1 MKESLAIVGTGIAG
15 MSSAYFLNE
24 KYDLTVF
31 EKNDYIG
38 GHTNT
43 VSVKEDGKDVP
54 IDTGFMVFNHETY
67 PLLTKLFEKLDVPIK
82 NTDMSF
88 AVRHDPSGW
97 EYNGSS
103 MSGLFSQRKN
113 IFNPRFIKFLLSI
126 DKFNKSAPEKL
137 RNGELKD
144 LTIKDYVER
153 ENFPKDFYEKFLV
166 PMSAAVWSTP
176 FEKMADFPAQTLIQF
191 FFNHGFMGLDTQF
204 QWKTVVN
211 GSETYKQKII
221 ESYRD
226 KIKVNCAI
234 ESAIIKDDGKV
245 ELTDVH
251 GQKHT
256 FDKVLFAGHADE
268 TYKILKK
275 PTALQDELLKNFRY
289 QKNIATMHTDES
301 IMPKTKRAWSSWN
314 YIIPPSG
321 EPFTVYYMNMLQGVS
336 DKIDYF
342 ININGENYVDK
353 SKVLK
358 TIEYTH
364 PLFDFPAVN
373 AQKRLQ
379 ELNREETPM
388 YFCGSY
394 FRYGFHEDALMS
406 GVAISE
412 YLRGEKVL

>member
-1 MKESLAIVGTGIAG
+1 MKETLAIVGTGIAG

-24 KYDLTVF
+24 KYDITVF

-43 VSVKEDGKDVP
+43 VNVDEDGVDIP

-113 IFNPRFIKFLLSI
+113 IFNPKFIKFLLSI
-126 DKFNKSAPEKL
+126 DKFNKSAPQKL
-137 RNGELKD
+137 KSGELDK
-144 LTIKDYVER
+144 LTIKEYVEQ
-153 ENFPKDFYEKFLV
+153 EKFPKDFYEKFLV

-176 FEKMADFPAQTLIQF
+176 FEKMANFPAKTLIQF

-204 QWKTVVN
+204 QWKTVVK

-221 ESYRD
+221 KEYKD
-226 KIKVNCAI
+226 KIKSNCAI
-234 ESAIIKDDGKV
+234 KSAKTNDAGKV
-245 ELTDVH
+245 ILKDVH
-251 GQKHT
+251 GNEHT
-256 FDKVLFAGHADE
+256 FNKVLFASHADE
-268 TYKILKK
+268 TLEILDE
-275 PTALQDELLKNFRY
+275 PTVKQKELLSCFKY
-289 QKNIATMHTDES
+289 QKNIATMHTDEK

-336 DKIDYF
+336 EKKDYF
-342 ININGENYVDK
+342 ININGEQFIDK
-353 SKVLK
+353 SKIIK

-373 AQKRLQ
+373 AQKRLH
-379 ELNREETPM
+379 ELNEEDTPM
-388 YFCGSY
+388 FFCGSY

-406 GVAISE
+406 GVGISE
-412 YLRGEKVL
+412 FLRGEKVL